1 MCVWYHGTYVLHIGQ
16 VSCLIYVAHILKV
29 QSKLGLEYG
38 QAPSDEKMRVSELR
52 CFDHVHTW
60 VVYALVK
67 KSELIQV
74 EQSKKGWGRQKR
86 TLEEIVKYD
95 MSIKLLIFWFF
106 YFLRKI
112 NKLKLI
118 SPIMICHIFDF
129 FFQLKTLV
137 IL

>member
-1 MCVWYHGTYVLHIGQ
+1 M
-16 VSCLIYVAHILKV
+16 
-29 QSKLGLEYG
+29 
-38 QAPSDEKMRVSELR
+38 R

-60 VVYALVK
+60 VAYASVK

-95 MSIKLLIFWFF
+95 MSIKLLIFFFFFEKNKQTKVNFTNHDMPYIWF
-106 YFLRKI
+106 
-112 NKLKLI
+112 
-118 SPIMICHIFDF
+118 F